1 MASNISNNNKR
12 IAKNT
17 LLLYIRM
24 FVTMLISLYTSRVI
38 LKTLGVE
45 DFGIYNVVGGV
56 VSMLGFIT
64 GSMTGASSRF
74 ITYNIGKND
83 ISLIKSTFAN
93 ILYIHL
99 LLMALILILSETV
112 GLWLVVEK
120 LQIPDNRMNAAMF
133 VFQISVISAL
143 LSIFLSPYNA
153 MIVAHERMAVFAYIS
168 ICDVILKLLIVF
180 LLSVIPFDRLIT
192 YSFLFL
198 LIQLIDFLI
207 YYIYCRRNFKN
218 SLAPPKKN
226 DSMYNEIIKFAG
238 WTLTGNLAVIGY
250 TQGLNILLN
259 IFFGPSINAAR
270 GIAVQVQNVCRNFTY
285 NFQMAINPQIT
296 KSYASH
302 DMSYMHFLIAKSSKF
317 SLFIMLLVTLPI
329 CLETKYILQL
339 WLGEVPEHTVFFLRL
354 VLGYSILYTLQNPVV
369 HAINAVGK
377 LKVFQIVESSMLLTI
392 VPFAYISL
400 KYYNVSPEFVFIIH
414 LIVEVFTQIARL
426 YIVLP
431 QISMPFSYYYKEVL
445 CPLFLFIVVGLIAPI
460 VTKVSMSSDIY
471 SFILVSL
478 VSLTS
483 VSLSFYIFGCNRKER
498 QIIKEIVI
506 NLMHKVRLE

>member
-112 GLWLVVEK
+112 GLWLLVEK

-207 YYIYCRRNFKN
+207 YYI
-218 SLAPPKKN
+218 
-226 DSMYNEIIKFAG
+226 
-238 WTLTGNLAVIGY
+238 
-250 TQGLNILLN
+250 
-259 IFFGPSINAAR
+259 
-270 GIAVQVQNVCRNFTY
+270 
-285 NFQMAINPQIT
+285 
-296 KSYASH
+296 
-302 DMSYMHFLIAKSSKF
+302 
-317 SLFIMLLVTLPI
+317 
-329 CLETKYILQL
+329 
-339 WLGEVPEHTVFFLRL
+339 
-354 VLGYSILYTLQNPVV
+354 
-369 HAINAVGK
+369 
-377 LKVFQIVESSMLLTI
+377 
-392 VPFAYISL
+392 
-400 KYYNVSPEFVFIIH
+400 
-414 LIVEVFTQIARL
+414 
-426 YIVLP
+426 
-431 QISMPFSYYYKEVL
+431 
-445 CPLFLFIVVGLIAPI
+445 
-460 VTKVSMSSDIY
+460 
-471 SFILVSL
+471 
-478 VSLTS
+478 
-483 VSLSFYIFGCNRKER
+483 
-498 QIIKEIVI
+498 
-506 NLMHKVRLE
+506 

>member
-1 MASNISNNNKR
+1 MLTDTSNNNKR

-24 FVTMLISLYTSRVI
+24 FITVLISLYTSRVI

-83 ISLIKSTFAN
+83 ISLIRSTFAN

-99 LLMALILILSETV
+99 LLMALIFILSETV
-112 GLWLVVEK
+112 GLWILIEK
-120 LQIPDNRMNAAMF
+120 LQIPDNRVAAAMF
-133 VFQISVISAL
+133 VYQMSVISAL
-143 LSIFLSPYNA
+143 LSIILSPFNA
-153 MIVAHERMAVFAYIS
+153 LIVAHERMSVYAYIS
-168 ICDVILKLLIVF
+168 ICDVVLKLVIVF
-180 LLSVIPFDRLIT
+180 LLSVIPYDKLIT
-192 YSFLFL
+192 YSFLFF
-198 LIQLIDFLI
+198 LIQLLDFLI
-207 YYIYCRRNFKN
+207 YYLYCRSNFSK

-226 DSMYNEIIKFAG
+226 ETMFKEILHFAG
-238 WTLTGNLAVIGY
+238 WTLTGNLAAIGY

-259 IFFGPSINAAR
+259 IFFGPTVNAAR
-270 GIAVQVQNVCRNFTY
+270 GIAVQVQNVCRNFSY

-302 DMSYMHFLIAKSSKF
+302 DMGYMHFLIAKSSKF

-329 CLETKYILQL
+329 CLEAKNILQL
-339 WLGEVPEHTVFFLRL
+339 WLGDVPDHTVNFLRL
-354 VLGYSILYTLQNPVV
+354 VLCYSLLYTLQNPVV

-400 KYYNVSPEFVFIIH
+400 KFYHVSPEFVFIIH
-414 LIVEVFTQIARL
+414 LIVEIFTQIARIC
-426 YIVLP
+426 IVLP
-431 QISMPFSYYYKEVL
+431 QISMSFRFYYKEVVA
-445 CPLFLFIVVGLIAPI
+445 PSFLFSVIGITTPI
-460 VTKVSMSSDIY
+460 VAKVAMPSDIFY
-471 SFILVSL
+471 SILLCLISVS
-478 VSLTS
+478 SL
-483 VSLSFYIFGCNRKER
+483 SLSFYLFGCNNKER
-498 QIIKEIVI
+498 LFVKDKLILLI
-506 NLMHKVRLE
+506 HKIR